1 MRASL
6 IQIAVDEDESVDARR
21 LRAAA
26 LVREQAGADLV
37 VLPEL
42 WTTGAFAYDDFG
54 REAEP
59 LQGPTYRAMAEAA
72 RDAGVWLHAGSIP
85 ERDVSGGGPGAGDG
99 TLYNTSLVFSPSGEL
114 AASYR
119 KIHRFGFDKGEAVLM
134 GAGRELVTVRLPGTT
149 IGVATCYDLR
159 FPELFRALV
168 DAGAET
174 LVVSAG
180 WPERRR
186 GHWTLLAR
194 ARAVENQA
202 FVLACATAG
211 THAGVPQ
218 AGHSIVVDPWGEV
231 LAEAG
236 PDEEVLT
243 VDLDPAKV
251 STTREQFP
259 ALKDRVLG
267 LQAPPRQVWPRRR
280 FSPPP
285 PPSPRGG

>member
-6 IQIAVDEDESVDARR
+6 IQIGVDEDESVDSRR
-21 LRAAA
+21 RRVAS
-26 LVREQAGADLV
+26 LVQDQAGADLV

-42 WTTGAFAYDDFG
+42 WTTGAFAYESFTA
-54 REAEP
+54 EAEP
-59 LQGPTYRAMAEAA
+59 LQGPTYEAMAKAA
-72 RDAGVWLHAGSIP
+72 SDAGVWLHAGSIP
-85 ERDVSGGGPGAGDG
+85 ERDPDG
-99 TLYNTSLVFSPSGEL
+99 LLYNTSLVFSPSGDL
-114 AASYR
+114 AAAYR

-134 GAGRELVTVRLPGTT
+134 GAGAELVTLRLPETT
-149 IGVATCYDLR
+149 IGIATCYDLR
-159 FPELFRALV
+159 FPELFRGLV

-174 LVVSAG
+174 FVLSAG

-186 GHWTLLAR
+186 SHWTLLAQ

-202 FVLACATAG
+202 YVLACGTAG

-243 VDLDPAKV
+243 VEFDPTRV
-251 STTREQFP
+251 TTTREQFP
-259 ALKDRVLG
+259 ALKDRLLG
-267 LQAPPRQVWPRRR
+267 LEPPLR
-280 FSPPP
+280 
-285 PPSPRGG
+285 

>member
-6 IQIAVDEDESVDARR
+6 IQIGVDEDESVDSRR
-21 LRAAA
+21 RRVAS

-42 WTTGAFAYDDFG
+42 WTTGAFAF
-54 REAEP
+54 ESFAAAAEP
-59 LQGPTYRAMAEAA
+59 LEGPTYEAMAKAA
-72 RDAGVWLHAGSIP
+72 SDTGVWLHAGSIP
-85 ERDVSGGGPGAGDG
+85 ERDPEG
-99 TLYNTSLVFSPSGEL
+99 TLYNTSLVFSPSGDL
-114 AASYR
+114 AAAYR

-134 GAGRELVTVRLPGTT
+134 GAGAELVTVRLPDTT
-149 IGVATCYDLR
+149 VGIATCYDLR
-159 FPELFRALV
+159 FPELFRGLV
-168 DAGAET
+168 DAGAEMFV
-174 LVVSAG
+174 LSAG

-186 GHWTLLAR
+186 SHWTLLAR

-202 FVLACATAG
+202 YVLACGTAG

-243 VDLDPAKV
+243 VELEPAKV
-251 STTREQFP
+251 ATTREQFP
-259 ALKDRVLG
+259 ALKDRLLG
-267 LQAPPRQVWPRRR
+267 LEPPRR
-280 FSPPP
+280 
-285 PPSPRGG
+285 

>member
-6 IQIAVDEDESVDARR
+6 IQIGVDEDESVDSRR
-21 LRAAA
+21 RRVAS

-42 WTTGAFAYDDFG
+42 WTTGAFAF
-54 REAEP
+54 ESFATAAEP
-59 LQGPTYRAMAEAA
+59 LEGPTYEAMAKAA
-72 RDAGVWLHAGSIP
+72 SDAGVWLHAGSIP
-85 ERDVSGGGPGAGDG
+85 ERTDSGSSSTAGDG
-99 TLYNTSLVFSPSGEL
+99 SLYNTSLVFSPSGDL
-114 AASYR
+114 AAAYR

-134 GAGRELVTVRLPGTT
+134 SAGSELVTLPLAGTT
-149 IGVATCYDLR
+149 AGIATCYDLR
-159 FPELFRALV
+159 FPELFRGLV
-168 DAGAET
+168 DAGAEMFV
-174 LVVSAG
+174 LSAG

-186 GHWTLLAR
+186 SHWTLLAQ

-202 FVLACATAG
+202 YVLACGTAG

-243 VDLDPAKV
+243 VEFDPGKV

-259 ALKDRVLG
+259 ALKDRLLG
-267 LQAPPRQVWPRRR
+267 LETPRR
-280 FSPPP
+280 
-285 PPSPRGG
+285 

>member
-6 IQIAVDEDESVDARR
+6 IQIGVDEDESVDSRR
-21 LRAAA
+21 RRVAS
-26 LVREQAGADLV
+26 LVREQSGADLV

-42 WTTGAFAYDDFG
+42 WTTGAFAF
-54 REAEP
+54 ESFTAAAEP
-59 LQGPTYRAMAEAA
+59 LQGPTYEAMAKAA
-72 RDAGVWLHAGSIP
+72 SDTGVWLHAGSIP
-85 ERDVSGGGPGAGDG
+85 ERGPDG
-99 TLYNTSLVFSPSGEL
+99 SLYNTSLVFSPSGDL

-134 GAGRELVTVRLPGTT
+134 GAGAELVTLQLPGTT
-149 IGVATCYDLR
+149 AGIATCYDLR
-159 FPELFRALV
+159 FPELFRGLV

-174 LVVSAG
+174 FVLCAG

-186 GHWTLLAR
+186 AHWTLLAR

-202 FVLACATAG
+202 YVLACGTAG

-236 PDEEVLT
+236 PGEEVLT
-243 VDLDPAKV
+243 VEFDPARV
-251 STTREQFP
+251 AATREQFP
-259 ALKDRVLG
+259 ALKDRLLG
-267 LQAPPRQVWPRRR
+267 LETPRR
-280 FSPPP
+280 
-285 PPSPRGG
+285 